1 MIISQLDSHT
11 SAANVT
17 MEEPFFRPD
26 AANATPFAVKRF
38 LFVPFVVEH
47 VADRAEVLPKL
58 YTTRIAIL
66 LRSLNMLTF

>member
-1 MIISQLDSHT
+1 MHVQHANRTVLFHFLRDANMIISQLDSHT
-11 SAANVT
+11 SAANVA

-47 VADRAEVLPKL
+47 VAD
-58 YTTRIAIL
+58 
-66 LRSLNMLTF
+66 